1 MEPNRLERLH
11 RSYDR
16 DAELDEAFVV
26 LTLGASLI
34 ATLGLLANN
43 AAVVI
48 GAMVVA
54 PWILP
59 LRTSVFAVLLGSLPL
74 LGSALRTLL
83 AGVVLTTVLSS
94 GLGLLATAT
103 GFHQFGSEVLAR
115 TEPNLLDLGIALA
128 AGAIAT
134 YAKLRSD
141 AVSSLAGTAIAV
153 ALVPP
158 VCVMGLLLANHQ
170 WNPAL
175 GAGLLFLTNLLG
187 ILTGG
192 IVMMAAKEPFFRE
205 QLRQSHLSLVSFVLT
220 GLLVLPLSVS
230 FRYLLQSA
238 AQEQTRQDIE
248 RTIRTFLERETLT
261 FGADPSVE
269 VGQVLINWKR
279 NPPLIKVLVRVTNPN
294 LPTYTQISAVQD
306 AINARQPLRYELMVQ
321 RTAVVVVGPEEAP
334 NPSDSKNF
342 ELIEP
347 APPEPPAVEPEPE
360 EGNPDGPPPLP
371 PLPAAE
377 VQVQMETEAAT
388 TPQR

>member
-1 MEPNRLERLH
+1 
-11 RSYDR
+11 
-16 DAELDEAFVV
+16 
-26 LTLGASLI
+26 
-34 ATLGLLANN
+34 
-43 AAVVI
+43 
-48 GAMVVA
+48 
-54 PWILP
+54 
-59 LRTSVFAVLLGSLPL
+59 
-74 LGSALRTLL
+74 
-83 AGVVLTTVLSS
+83 AGVVLTTVLSGS
-94 GLGLLATAT
+94 LGLLATAT
-103 GFHQFGSEVLAR
+103 GLPQFGSEVLAR

-170 WNPAL
+170 WSPAL

-205 QLRQSHLSLVSFVLT
+205 QLRQSHLSLASFVLT
-220 GLLVLPLSVS
+220 GLLMLPLSVS
-230 FRYLLQSA
+230 FRYLLQGT
-238 AQEQTRQDIE
+238 AQEHTRQEIE

-269 VGQVLINWKR
+269 VDQVSINWSK
-279 NPPLIKVLVRVTNPN
+279 NPPLIKVLVRVTNPD
-294 LPTYTQISAVQD
+294 LPSYTQISAVQD

-334 NPSDSKNF
+334 NPSNSKNF

-347 APPEPPAVEPEPE
+347 EPVQPTAPPELEA
-360 EGNPDGPPPLP
+360 GDAAGPPPLP

-377 VQVQMETEAAT
+377 AEAT